1 MMTHSS
7 QELREAPELWGK
19 SMCRAILRDTRQT
32 NTEPSPAPEV
42 LSSQGKPS
50 GIALGFCSLSLSI
63 Q

>member
-32 NTEPSPAPEV
+32 NTEPSPW
-42 LSSQGKPS
+42 LRK
-50 GIALGFCSLSLSI
+50 SLVPRESLLE
-63 Q
+63 